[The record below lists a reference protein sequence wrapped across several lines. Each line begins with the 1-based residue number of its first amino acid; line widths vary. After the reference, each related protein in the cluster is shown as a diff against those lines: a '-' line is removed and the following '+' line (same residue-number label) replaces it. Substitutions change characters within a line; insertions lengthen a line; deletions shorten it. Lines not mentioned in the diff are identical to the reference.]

1 MAMAHIRTFATFAL
15 VITAF
20 TGRVLDEGNGR
31 ALEGVRV
38 RAEGPVTTEATTD
51 HGGRFALSNLKPG
64 PYTVTTESND
74 VPMQAFHVTLAPART
89 TYLEMKVCSTQYDAH
104 CGPPLRGLPY

>member
-1 MAMAHIRTFATFAL
+1 MALAHIRTFATFAL

-51 HGGRFALSNLKPG
+51 RGGRFSLPNLKPG
-64 PYTVTTESND
+64 PYTVTAESED
-74 VPMQAFHVTLAPART
+74 VPMQAFHVTLSPSRT
-89 TYLEMKVCSTQYDAH
+89 TYYEMKVCSTRYDPH
-104 CGPPLRGLPY
+104 CGPPPRGLP